1 MENKLNETD
10 ERFMMFYKYLKNSY
24 VSKKFL
30 YFSLNYLFFFIS
42 EGGRLQE
49 ELRYVE
55 DTLGAGAGATNEL
68 IIQTPAEDQEYTFGN
83 SKNSLSTVLSSEAL
97 LLHLEVL
104 KNASKVVVE
113 KEDVTWKLKDLCYAP
128 TIPLTEI
135 NMIDGVS

>member
-1 MENKLNETD
+1 
-10 ERFMMFYKYLKNSY
+10 MFSN
-24 VSKKFL
+24 
-30 YFSLNYLFFFIS
+30 YFA
-42 EGGRLQE
+42 EGGRLQK

-68 IIQTPAEDQEYTFGN
+68 IIQTPLEDDGDQSFG
-83 SKNSLSTVLSSEAL
+83 SGKMTSLSTVLTSEAL

-104 KNASKVVVE
+104 RNASKVVVE

-135 NMIDGVS
+135 QMIDRVCTFSSMSGLRYLFEMMQPNRLSNFHIQFY

>member
-1 MENKLNETD
+1 MYPKSLRNT
-10 ERFMMFYKYLKNSY
+10 
-24 VSKKFL
+24 KFL
-30 YFSLNYLFFFIS
+30 YFSLNYLLLPIS

>member
-1 MENKLNETD
+1 
-10 ERFMMFYKYLKNSY
+10 MFFVIVNHFNNLVIY
-24 VSKKFL
+24 
-30 YFSLNYLFFFIS
+30 YFV

-68 IIQTPAEDQEYTFGN
+68 IIQTPSEYEEYGFG
-83 SKNSLSTVLSSEAL
+83 STKNSLSTVLSSEAL

-135 NMIDGVS
+135 QMIDGVSYNKPIEILYKHFFLV

>member
-1 MENKLNETD
+1 M
-10 ERFMMFYKYLKNSY
+10 
-24 VSKKFL
+24 
-30 YFSLNYLFFFIS
+30 
-42 EGGRLQE
+42 
-49 ELRYVE
+49 E

-68 IIQTPAEDQEYTFGN
+68 IIQTPSEDEEYGFG
-83 SKNSLSTVLSSEAL
+83 STKNSLSTVLSSEAL

-135 NMIDGVS
+135 QMIDGVRFR

>member
-1 MENKLNETD
+1 M
-10 ERFMMFYKYLKNSY
+10 
-24 VSKKFL
+24 
-30 YFSLNYLFFFIS
+30 
-42 EGGRLQE
+42 
-49 ELRYVE
+49 E

-68 IIQTPAEDQEYTFGN
+68 IIQTPSEYKEYGFGN
-83 SKNSLSTVLSSEAL
+83 TKNSLSTVLSSEAL

-135 NMIDGVS
+135 QMIDGVS

>member
-1 MENKLNETD
+1 MSFN
-10 ERFMMFYKYLKNSY
+10 FVVNS
-24 VSKKFL
+24 SKSANHLFL
-30 YFSLNYLFFFIS
+30 

-68 IIQTPAEDQEYTFGN
+68 IIQTPSEYEEFGFGN
-83 SKNSLSTVLSSEAL
+83 TKNSLSTVLSSEAL

-135 NMIDGVS
+135 QMIDGVSYYQTHTIIKLIMNACIKSIVL

>member
-1 MENKLNETD
+1 
-10 ERFMMFYKYLKNSY
+10 MFSN
-24 VSKKFL
+24 
-30 YFSLNYLFFFIS
+30 YFA
-42 EGGRLQE
+42 EGGRLQK

-68 IIQTPAEDQEYTFGN
+68 IIQTPLEDDGDQSFG
-83 SKNSLSTVLSSEAL
+83 SKMTSLSTVLTSEAL

-104 KNASKVVVE
+104 RNASKVVVE

-135 NMIDGVS
+135 QMIDRVCTFSSMSGLRDLFERCNQIRSQIFINNFTNF

>member
-1 MENKLNETD
+1 M
-10 ERFMMFYKYLKNSY
+10 
-24 VSKKFL
+24 
-30 YFSLNYLFFFIS
+30 FFFIS

>member
-1 MENKLNETD
+1 M
-10 ERFMMFYKYLKNSY
+10 
-24 VSKKFL
+24 
-30 YFSLNYLFFFIS
+30 
-42 EGGRLQE
+42 
-49 ELRYVE
+49 E

-68 IIQTPAEDQEYTFGN
+68 IIQTPSEYEEYGFG
-83 SKNSLSTVLSSEAL
+83 STKNSLSTVLSSEAL

-135 NMIDGVS
+135 QMIDGVRFRPFGSAD